1 MEAGYDWLLIRAHLR
16 RPLLGVPGLFLLFLG
31 ALLLAGGGAYYGY
44 AYQARADLDKLNV
57 TLSSS
62 PVGELARDRLAS
74 GSTAPTALDTPLRQ
88 ILASAIANQQ
98 LFPGESLL
106 ASAWSNPL
114 AYVPS
119 AYAEQTLLQG
129 FTPMDINQ
137 VLPLGSQDA
146 PQRITIPAVGVD
158 SDVTALRI
166 LEMGDSR
173 AYETPNKTV
182 GHIPESANPGEFASS
197 WFFGHLESPLM
208 GQGAGFSY
216 LPEIPGMLRNGEDVY
231 VIADNG
237 TRQFL
242 YKVTSTRVVH
252 QNDMELYDTGQSTI
266 HLVTCVPRLVYD
278 HRLVV
283 TGQLVG
289 VN

>member
-44 AYQARADLDKLNV
+44 AYQARADPDKLNV
-57 TLSSS
+57 TLPSS
-62 PVGELARDRLAS
+62 PVGELARDRLIS
-74 GSTAPTALDTPLRQ
+74 
-88 ILASAIANQQ
+88 ASAIANQQ

-129 FTPMDINQ
+129 FTPMDISQ
-137 VLPLGSQDA
+137 GLPLGSQDA

-182 GHIPESANPGEFASS
+182 GHIPESANPGELASS

-208 GQGAGFSY
+208 GQGAVFSY

-231 VIADNG
+231 VIADNR

-252 QNDMELYDTGQSTI
+252 QNDMELYNTGQSTI